1 MTGCVQLAMQII
13 DIVGGKNNIQSVV
26 HCATRLRF
34 KLASVPAGSAD
45 KIKALDGVI
54 AVVESGGQFQVVIG
68 HHVGEVFLAIE
79 NYLSGGGEVS
89 GESESGKQAAPRAGL
104 LARFIDLVSG
114 IFTPV
119 LGVMAASGMLKG
131 FLALALALNLLSRE
145 SGTYQ
150 LWFAASDALFY
161 FFPLVLGYTAGKK
174 FGGSPFLTMA
184 IGGALVHPIIM
195 SLSDGSDLATA
206 DTFFG
211 LPLTFIN
218 YSSSV
223 IPIIFASWACCWLE
237 KRLYPRLP
245 AAVRNFATPLF
256 CLMVIVPLTFLVIGP
271 LSTFLSQCLASG
283 YQWIYDIAP
292 WIAGIF
298 LGSVWQICVIF
309 GLHWGLIPVAINN
322 LSMLGFDTI
331 IPLLLPAVLG
341 QTGAALG
348 VFLACREQK
357 LKMLAG
363 TSVTAGLFGI
373 TEPAIYGVTLP
384 LRKPFMF
391 GCIAGGLGGGIV
403 GLFQAKVWSF
413 GLVSIFSFTQM
424 IPGEGV
430 DVSVW
435 GAVAGALSALFLS
448 CLLTFFFG
456 VPRTP
461 APAATTEG

>member
-1 MTGCVQLAMQII
+1 MSGYLLLAERII
-13 DIVGGKNNIQSVV
+13 EEVGGKKNIQAVV

-34 KLASVPAGSAD
+34 KLAKTPEGAAGR
-45 KIKALDGVI
+45 IKSLDQVM
-54 AVVESGGQFQVVIG
+54 AVVESGGQFQIVIG
-68 HHVGEVFLAIE
+68 NHVGEVFRAIE
-79 NYLSGGGEVS
+79 TCLADSVVGQKDKDDNAAPTGGGN
-89 GESESGKQAAPRAGL
+89 L

-131 FLALALALNLLSRE
+131 FLALALALDLLKPE

-150 LWFAASDALFY
+150 LWFAASDSLFY

-184 IGGALVHPIIM
+184 IGGALVHPLM
-195 SLSDGSDLATA
+195 MTMNDGSSASGGIA
-206 DTFFG
+206 FFG
-211 LPLTFIN
+211 IPLTFIN

-223 IPIIFASWACCWLE
+223 IPIIFAAWVCCWLE
-237 KRLYPRLP
+237 KQIYPRLP
-245 AAVRNFATPLF
+245 QAVRNFATPLF
-256 CLMVIVPLTFLVIGP
+256 CLMIIVPLTFLVIGP
-271 LSTFLSQCLASG
+271 LSTFLSQCLATG
-283 YQWIYDIAP
+283 YQWIYNIAP
-292 WIAGIF
+292 WIAGMF
-298 LGSVWQICVIF
+298 LGTVWQICVIF

-331 IPLLLPAVLG
+331 VPLLLPAVLG

-348 VFLACREQK
+348 VFLASREQK
-357 LKMLAG
+357 LRMLAG

-384 LRKPFMF
+384 LRRPFMF
-391 GCIAGGLGGGIV
+391 GCIAGGIGGGIV

-413 GLVSIFSFTQM
+413 GLVSVFSFTQM
-424 IPGEGV
+424 IPAEGV
-430 DVSVW
+430 DISVW
-435 GAVAGALSALFLS
+435 GAIAGSLIALVLS

-456 VPRTP
+456 LRRT
-461 APAATTEG
+461 APDVAADV

>member
-1 MTGCVQLAMQII
+1 MTGYVQLATQIVEA
-13 DIVGGKNNIQSVV
+13 VGGKNNIQTVV

-34 KLASVPAGSAD
+34 KLASTPLDAASKV
-45 KIKALDGVI
+45 KALEGVM

-68 HHVGEVFLAIE
+68 NHVGEVFRAIE
-79 NYLSGGGEVS
+79 LFLAGDGEVR
-89 GESESGKQAAPRAGL
+89 QDTDRTAPSKPAAGL

-131 FLALALALNLLSRE
+131 FLALALALNLLSQE

-150 LWFAASDALFY
+150 IWFAASDALFY

-184 IGGALVHPIIM
+184 IGGALVHPVIM
-195 SLSDGSDLATA
+195 SLSNGSDPSAV

-237 KRLYPRLP
+237 KQLYPRLP
-245 AAVRNFATPLF
+245 SSIRNFATPLF

-331 IPLLLPAVLG
+331 VPLLLPAVLG

-348 VFLACREQK
+348 VFLACKEQK

-384 LRKPFMF
+384 LRKPFMI
-391 GCIAGGLGGGIV
+391 GCIAGGIGGGIV

-413 GLVSIFSFTQM
+413 GLVSVFSFTQM
-424 IPGEGV
+424 IPAEGV
-430 DVSVW
+430 DLSVW
-435 GAVAGALSALFLS
+435 GAVVGAITALLLS

-456 VPRTP
+456 VPRTSP
-461 APAATTEG
+461 VATTQR

>member
-1 MTGCVQLAMQII
+1 MTGFVQLARQIVET
-13 DIVGGKNNIQSVV
+13 VGGKNNILTVV

-34 KLASVPAGSAD
+34 KLVSTPTGAAEA
-45 KIKALDGVI
+45 IKSLEGVI
-54 AVVESGGQFQVVIG
+54 TVVESGGQFQVVIG
-68 HHVGEVFLAIE
+68 NHVGEVFRAIE
-79 NYLSGGGEVS
+79 DHLSGRE
-89 GESESGKQAAPRAGL
+89 ESLPDPKHAPQSEPGSNL

-119 LGVMAASGMLKG
+119 LSVMAASGMLKG
-131 FLALALALNLLSRE
+131 FLALALVLNLLTQE

-184 IGGALVHPIIM
+184 IGGALVHPLVM
-195 SLSDGSDLATA
+195 SLSQGSDPSAV

-245 AAVRNFATPLF
+245 SAIRNFATPLF

-271 LSTFLSQCLASG
+271 VSTFLSQCLATG

-292 WIAGIF
+292 WIAGMF
-298 LGSVWQICVIF
+298 LGTVWQICVIF

-331 IPLLLPAVLG
+331 VPLLLPAVLG

-348 VFLACREQK
+348 VLLACRDQK

-424 IPGEGV
+424 IPAEGV
-430 DVSVW
+430 DPSVW
-435 GAVAGALSALFLS
+435 GAVAGALSALVLS
-448 CLLTFFFG
+448 CLLTFLFG
-456 VPRTP
+456 VPRV
-461 APAATTEG
+461 APAAMTQK

>member
-1 MTGCVQLAMQII
+1 MTGFVQLAMQIVET
-13 DIVGGKNNIQSVV
+13 VGGRNNIQTVV

-34 KLASVPAGSAD
+34 KLASTPAGAAG
-45 KIKALDGVI
+45 KIKALEGVI

-68 HHVGEVFLAIE
+68 NHVGEVFRAIE
-79 NYLSGGGEVS
+79 AILSEGGEVPS
-89 GESESGKQAAPRAGL
+89 VPKHTTPSEPAASL

-119 LGVMAASGMLKG
+119 LSVMAASGMLKG
-131 FLALALALNLLSRE
+131 FLALALALNLLSQE

-184 IGGALVHPIIM
+184 IGGALVHPLIM
-195 SLSDGSDLATA
+195 SLNNGSDPSTA
-206 DTFFG
+206 DTFLG

-237 KRLYPRLP
+237 KQLYPRLP
-245 AAVRNFATPLF
+245 SAIRNFATPLF

-292 WIAGIF
+292 WVAGIF
-298 LGSVWQICVIF
+298 LGSALQICVIF

-391 GCIAGGLGGGIV
+391 GCIAGGIGGGIV

-413 GLVSIFSFTQM
+413 GLVSVFSFTQM
-424 IPGEGV
+424 IPVEGV
-430 DVSVW
+430 DLTVW
-435 GAVAGALSALFLS
+435 GAVAGATSALLLS

-456 VPRTP
+456 VPRT
-461 APAATTEG
+461 APAATIKG